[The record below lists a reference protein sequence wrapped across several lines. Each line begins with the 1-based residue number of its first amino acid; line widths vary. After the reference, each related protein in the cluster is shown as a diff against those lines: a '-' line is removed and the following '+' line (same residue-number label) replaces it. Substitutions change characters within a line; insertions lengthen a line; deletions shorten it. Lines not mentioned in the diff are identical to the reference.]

1 MGRSPRGS
9 VSSTETKTSPTIS
22 QALHLSVGDTISP
35 RLGCSGRISACV
47 STKMP
52 PSAAVE
58 ELFIR
63 CLSRKPTKEELNDFL
78 KLIPSPPATTQP
90 YEDVVWALLNS
101 TEFMFNH

>member
-1 MGRSPRGS
+1 MN
-9 VSSTETKTSPTIS
+9 
-22 QALHLSVGDTISP
+22 A
-35 RLGCSGRISACV
+35 
-47 STKMP
+47 KMP
-52 PSAAVE
+52 QSAAVE